1 MQKTMTFAIMHF
13 VVAFSVTYLLTG
25 SIAVGGAVAL
35 IEPAINTV
43 AFYFHEKVWEKREQS
58 NRQSLRK
65 PALLDSSL
73 LGSSL

>member
-1 MQKTMTFAIMHF
+1 MQKTMTFAFMHF

-35 IEPAINTV
+35 VEPAINTI
-43 AFYFHEKVWEKREQS
+43 AFYFHERVWEKRDQI

-65 PALLDSSL
+65 PTPLDSNL
-73 LGSSL
+73 LGNSL

>member
-13 VVAFSVTYLLTG
+13 VVAFSVTYLFTG

-35 IEPAINTV
+35 IEPAINTI
-43 AFYFHEKVWEKREQS
+43 AFYFHERVWEKRDQI

-73 LGSSL
+73 LDSFL

>member
-13 VVAFSVTYLLTG
+13 FVAFSVTYLLTG

-35 IEPAINTV
+35 IEPAINTI
-43 AFYFHEKVWEKREQS
+43 AFYFHEKVWEKRDQI

-73 LGSSL
+73 LDSFL

>member
-1 MQKTMTFAIMHF
+1 MTFAIMHF
-13 VVAFSVTYLLTG
+13 FVAFSVTYLLTG

-35 IEPAINTV
+35 IEPAINTI
-43 AFYFHEKVWEKREQS
+43 AFYFHEKVWEKRDQI

-73 LGSSL
+73 LDSFL

>member
-13 VVAFSVTYLLTG
+13 VVAFSVTYLFTG

-35 IEPAINTV
+35 IEPAINTI
-43 AFYFHEKVWEKREQS
+43 AFYFHEKVWEKRDQI

-73 LGSSL
+73 LDSFL

>member
-13 VVAFSVTYLLTG
+13 VVAFSVTYLFTG

-35 IEPAINTV
+35 IEPAINTI
-43 AFYFHEKVWEKREQS
+43 AFYFHERVWEKRDQL
-58 NRQSLRK
+58 NRRSLRK
-65 PALLDSSL
+65 PAPLDSNL